1 MEETPWEH
9 VVTKLHSWAYTALD
23 LLPNIA
29 VAIILVIVFSLL
41 GRLAV
46 RMARPALA
54 RVSAH
59 KQLHGLAL
67 ATLKLGILLTGVFIA
82 LGVLDLDGTVA
93 SLLAGVGVIGI
104 ALGFAF
110 QDIAANFMAGI
121 ILAIREPFAEGDLC
135 RIGTFEGNIMRLD
148 LRATV
153 GRTYQG
159 QLVHIPNKEVLG
171 SNIVNFTA
179 GGARRIE
186 LDVGISHGDDLEEV
200 EAAVREALLKVTE
213 RDESKAVEAWFTGF
227 GESTVVLSAR
237 VWIILPDQDFLTA
250 RTQMV
255 KHLRQTMSARG
266 LTIPFPIR
274 TLDFGVVGGEKLGD
288 ALDPAIAKLGGRA
301 A

>member
-9 VVTKLHSWAYTALD
+9 IATKLESWSDTALEM
-23 LLPNIA
+23 LPNLA
-29 VAIILVIVFSLL
+29 VAIVVILVFSLL

-46 RMARPALA
+46 RAARPALD
-54 RVSAH
+54 RVSRH

-67 ATLKLGILLTGVFIA
+67 ATLKVAIGLTGVFIA
-82 LGVLDLDGTVA
+82 LVVLDLDGTVT

-121 ILAIREPFAEGDLC
+121 ILAIREPFKEGDVC
-135 RIGTFEGNIMRLD
+135 AIGSFEGNIERLD

-159 QLVHIPNKEVLG
+159 QIVHIPNKEVLG
-171 SNIVNFTA
+171 SNIENFHTS
-179 GGARRIE
+179 GERRIE
-186 LDVGISHGDDLEEV
+186 VDVSVSYGDDLDEV
-200 EAAVREALLKVTE
+200 EDAAREALGQVTE
-213 RDESKAVEAWFTGF
+213 RDESKDVEVWFTAF
-227 GESTVVLSAR
+227 GESAVVLSAR
-237 VWIILPDQDFLTA
+237 VWIRQPDQSFLLTRSQMIKGLR
-250 RTQMV
+250 RTF
-255 KHLRQTMSARG
+255 AGRG

-274 TLDFGVVGGEKLGD
+274 SLDFGVVGGKQLEE
-288 ALDPAIAKLGGRA
+288 AIDPAIDKLGGRA